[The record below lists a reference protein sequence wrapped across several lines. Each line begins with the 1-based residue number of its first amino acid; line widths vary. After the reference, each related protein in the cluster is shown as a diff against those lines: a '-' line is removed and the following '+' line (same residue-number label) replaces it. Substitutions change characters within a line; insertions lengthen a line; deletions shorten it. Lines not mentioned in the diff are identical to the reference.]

1 ARSAR
6 RVRSARRMSSACSA
20 RRCPWGCI
28 WPRFD
33 SPSKV
38 LLPIRPGGRRPAPRP
53 QGGGPVRNKEKVLH
67 GAGYGEVVQRQQG
80 VWLHLAGGRRG
91 PSSCITP
98 PSRWT
103 ASARS
108 AKAIAWSS
116 TSSKV
121 RKGYKRRTC
130 ASTEATLLDS
140 REGPLPA
147 TERPF
152 VFQTQSPPRPPAQV
166 LLGHVR
172 LVQPAPVCGQQV
184 HAGGRSRRQQ
194 RLPFDGGGV
203 QELPDQRAHGA
214 AGGDDRALRAER
226 AAGADGVDADV
237 YDAAIHERALRG
249 DPGLRQR
256 RAEGRR
262 DRQSLRGLP
271 ADDLTRHFLLLLRR
285 TWALSRRRCPASGRA
300 PAGPA
305 PAPGDPLT
313 AAGPRRR

>member
-38 LLPIRPGGRRPAPRP
+38 LLPIRPGGRRPAARP

-91 PSSCITP
+91 PSSSITP

-108 AKAIAWSS
+108 AKATAWSS
-116 TSSKV
+116 TSSRV
-121 RKGYKRRTC
+121 RKGYRRRTC

-140 REGPLPA
+140 HEGRSRRRGGPSCLD
-147 TERPF
+147 RHS
-152 VFQTQSPPRPPAQV
+152 VRRPPAQA

-172 LVQPAPVCGQQV
+172 LVQTAPVRGQQV
-184 HAGGRSRRQQ
+184 
-194 RLPFDGGGV
+194 
-203 QELPDQRAHGA
+203 A
-214 AGGDDRALRAER
+214 AGE
-226 AAGADGVDADV
+226 
-237 YDAAIHERALRG
+237 H
-249 DPGLRQR
+249 
-256 RAEGRR
+256 
-262 DRQSLRGLP
+262 
-271 ADDLTRHFLLLLRR
+271 
-285 TWALSRRRCPASGRA
+285 
-300 PAGPA
+300 
-305 PAPGDPLT
+305 
-313 AAGPRRR
+313 